1 MLSKPTAK
9 YHSNLR
15 FQFTQII
22 LETAAFK
29 KGNVLIN
36 HSGLGMI
43 TPVPIGKKPQDL
55 NFLHN
60 LNISFKR
67 PDPLQYACGFK

>member
-1 MLSKPTAK
+1 MLCKPTEK

-29 KGNVLIN
+29 KDNVLIN

-43 TPVPIGKKPQDL
+43 TPVPIGKKASRL
-55 NFLHN
+55 KLSSY

-67 PDPLQYACGFK
+67 PDPLQYACVFT